1 MTTVTNSNKVKDS
14 CLSAIYEHIRD
25 CSTSWQFDADTL
37 AGICELIDVDDSIV
51 FIKKFGNTANVIL
64 NVKAGVKLSPRDIYY
79 LIKSDNL
86 YEVLIYLNISP
97 TYFVFSLI
105 MYTFNMCM
113 WLGEKDYSWFEYQ
126 VLSLDASESFTDK
139 CQDVFNH
146 CLGELLSRLKKFYD

>member
-1 MTTVTNSNKVKDS
+1 MTTVTNNNEVKDS

-25 CSTSWQFDADTL
+25 CSASWQFDTNTL
-37 AGICELIDVDDSIV
+37 AGMCELVEVEDSV
-51 FIKKFGNTANVIL
+51 EFIEKFGNTANVVL
-64 NVKAGVKLSPRDIYY
+64 NIKAGVKLSPRDIYY
-79 LIKSDNL
+79 FIKSDNL
-86 YEVLIYLNISP
+86 YEVLLYLNISP
-97 TYFVFSLI
+97 AYFVFSLI

-126 VLSLDASESFTDK
+126 VLSLDDSESFTDK